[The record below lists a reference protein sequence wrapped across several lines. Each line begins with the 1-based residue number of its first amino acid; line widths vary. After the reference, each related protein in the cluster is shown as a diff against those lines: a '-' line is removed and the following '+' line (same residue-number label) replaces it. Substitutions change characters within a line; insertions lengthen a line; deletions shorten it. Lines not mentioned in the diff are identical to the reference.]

1 MMIATTLWWVRPP
14 YYRTD
19 VCNNTLAAMSIQQW
33 CVYANIVKSISTKF
47 SCFQLTNET
56 ILSYSFEWVSDRVN
70 NPTTLTSVKTG
81 YRPNKFVKPTFK
93 GIVKNSPEAFDCKK
107 GGLP

>member
-1 MMIATTLWWVRPP
+1 
-14 YYRTD
+14 
-19 VCNNTLAAMSIQQW
+19 MSIQQW
-33 CVYANIVKSISTKF
+33 CVYANIIKSISIKF
-47 SCFQLTNET
+47 SWFPLTNET